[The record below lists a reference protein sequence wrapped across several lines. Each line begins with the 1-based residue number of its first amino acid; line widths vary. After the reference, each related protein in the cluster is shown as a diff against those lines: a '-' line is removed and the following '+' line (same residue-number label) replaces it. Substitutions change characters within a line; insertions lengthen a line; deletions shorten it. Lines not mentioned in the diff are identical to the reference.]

1 MDTLKLKLKNSNMI
15 TLTCDKIVR
24 IIKGKKKL
32 EEKLNVKITIQGRNV
47 SLEGKPE
54 DEYLAGQVIEALDMG
69 FPFSH
74 ALEIVTEDH
83 MFEMIN
89 IKDHTKRRDL
99 ERIRGRIIG
108 TQGKTLQTLSELTE
122 CHLELKG
129 NKVGLI
135 GPPENIKIATE
146 AIVSIIHGSKQANI
160 YSFLERNRPEP
171 IIDLGLKKKE

>member
-1 MDTLKLKLKNSNMI
+1 MATSKQRQTNSNMI
-15 TLTCDKIVR
+15 NLTCDKIVR

-32 EEKLNVKITIQGRNV
+32 EEKLKVKIEINGKNI

-54 DEYLAGQVIEALDMG
+54 DEYLAEQVIEALDMG

-74 ALEIVTEDH
+74 ALKIVEEDH
-83 MFEMIN
+83 MFETIN
-89 IKDHTKRRDL
+89 IKDHTKRHDL

-108 TQGKTLQTLSELTE
+108 TKGKTLKTLSELTE
-122 CHLELKG
+122 CHLELKD
-129 NKVGLI
+129 NTVGVI

-146 AIVSIIHGSKQANI
+146 AIVSIIQGSKQANV
-160 YSFLERNRPEP
+160 YSFLERNRPAP